1 MFTLEQI
8 VTLILAAIASCA
20 GVALFFKGAALK
32 VKIAN
37 MLLTVSNSLSQYG
50 FTHLA
55 VIAQRLAVGD
65 FAGAIKEAE
74 WLVRQLANPKTAST
88 LFNGVFSQELTTRLS
103 DSAQCTALM
112 NTLSGWAAANPTL
125 AKAAG
130 VTITAITP
138 A

>member
-88 LFNGVFSQELTTRLS
+88 LFDGVFSQELTTRLS
-103 DSAQCTALM
+103 DSAQCAALM

>member
-88 LFNGVFSQELTTRLS
+88 LFDGVFSQELTTRLS
-103 DSAQCTALM
+103 DSAQCAALM
-112 NTLSGWAAANPTL
+112 NILSGWAAANPTL